1 MRILS
6 WNINGFTKANL
17 SIVQAILSSLNYDAI
32 LLQETKSVS
41 IPLSLSMSD
50 YKTTL
55 FPSKRVNQ
63 GGTLAATKNAPLS
76 VVKGLDL
83 EQRDG
88 DGRVITLEFDN
99 IYLVNTYF
107 PFAGDKLVK
116 LDSKLK
122 FLGEFEEYIKALKA
136 RKPVVICGDLNIAH
150 RDIDRTFGSA
160 DMPGFSIRE
169 RDWLSR
175 FLDSGFV
182 DSFRFVNGNARKY
195 SGYWYGDKSQADRLD
210 YSLVSKNI
218 TERIRGAD
226 IMNDV
231 EGSDHWP
238 ITLELSL
245 WN

>member
-17 SIVQAILSSLNYDAI
+17 SIIQAIFSSSKYDTI
-32 LLQETKSVS
+32 LFQETKSAS

-55 FPSKRVNQ
+55 FPSKRVNY
-63 GGTLAATKNAPLS
+63 GGTLAATRNSPLS
-76 VVKGLDL
+76 IVKGLGL
-83 EQRDG
+83 ERRDE
-88 DGRVITLEFDN
+88 DGRVIALEFDD
-99 IYLVNTYF
+99 IYLVNAYF

-122 FLGEFEEYIKALKA
+122 FLVEFEEHTKALKA
-136 RKPVVICGDLNIAH
+136 RKPVVICGDFNIAH

-160 DMPGFSIRE
+160 DMPGFSVTE

-182 DSFRFVNGNARKY
+182 DSFRFVNGDARKY

-210 YSLVSKNI
+210 CSLVSKNI
-218 TERIRGAD
+218 TDRIRGAD
-226 IMNDV
+226 ILNDV

-238 ITLELSL
+238 ITLELS
-245 WN
+245 